1 MANVCFVVPSSASKA
16 YQDLAKTYSAI
27 EMPTWA
33 ALLASAVR
41 VKGHEPCILDF
52 DACPAD
58 DENAAE
64 QIAATKP
71 KLVVFVLY
79 GQNPNSGTTMMIG
92 AKSLATQLKLSHPNL
107 KTAFI
112 GSHTSALPHEVI
124 QYKYVDFAFINEG
137 VHGLLDL
144 LETDL
149 ENDLDNGRGMWYK
162 KLGLPRPTKPG
173 CVVKTTDMDSVMP
186 GYAWD
191 LLPKDNYLLDKYRA
205 HFWHSNFSHDNRSPF
220 AAVYTSLGCQFGCSF
235 CMINIVNRTGYDE
248 DITSQDSKGMRFW
261 SPELILKQFEYLWDS
276 GVRTVRL
283 TDEMFFLNKRYY
295 VPILEGLIQRG
306 MKFNFWAYARVD
318 SVRRDQLE
326 LFKKAG
332 VNWLCLGIE
341 AGNQNV
347 RLEIEK
353 GKFQDTDIRQVC
365 KDIKDADI
373 NILGNYMFGFPD
385 DNYETMQETFDLAQ
399 ELNCEHANFYAAMA
413 LPGSPL
419 HLYARQSG
427 WDMPEKF
434 EEYAF
439 LSYDCKPLRTKY
451 LTGAEVLKFRDE
463 SWHKYFNNPTY
474 LNLVENKF
482 GIDNRKNVE
491 DMAKIRLKRK
501 ILGD

>member
-1 MANVCFVVPSSASKA
+1 M
-16 YQDLAKTYSAI
+16 
-27 EMPTWA
+27 
-33 ALLASAVR
+33 
-41 VKGHEPCILDF
+41 
-52 DACPAD
+52 
-58 DENAAE
+58 
-64 QIAATKP
+64 
-71 KLVVFVLY
+71 
-79 GQNPNSGTTMMIG
+79 
-92 AKSLATQLKLSHPNL
+92 
-107 KTAFI
+107 
-112 GSHTSALPHEVI
+112 
-124 QYKYVDFAFINEG
+124 
-137 VHGLLDL
+137 
-144 LETDL
+144 
-149 ENDLDNGRGMWYK
+149 
-162 KLGLPRPTKPG
+162 
-173 CVVKTTDMDSVMP
+173 
-186 GYAWD
+186 
-191 LLPKDNYLLDKYRA
+191 
-205 HFWHSNFSHDNRSPF
+205 
-220 AAVYTSLGCQFGCSF
+220 
-235 CMINIVNRTGYDE
+235 
-248 DITSQDSKGMRFW
+248 
-261 SPELILKQFEYLWDS
+261 
-276 GVRTVRL
+276 
-283 TDEMFFLNKRYY
+283 
-295 VPILEGLIQRG
+295 
-306 MKFNFWAYARVD
+306 
-318 SVRRDQLE
+318 
-326 LFKKAG
+326 
-332 VNWLCLGIE
+332 CLGIE